1 MYNAPEPG
9 EPGGSERLVRDL
21 SELENTEEGGEAQED
36 HHRLHQD
43 EPIDINEFLIHLLLR
58 GCCSFWFLMHFC
70 FINMASVFN
79 HSQDTRFEL
88 CTVAI

>member
-43 EPIDINEFLIHLLLR
+43 EPNDVNEFLVHQR
-58 GCCSFWFLMHFC
+58 SGG
-70 FINMASVFN
+70 
-79 HSQDTRFEL
+79 D
-88 CTVAI
+88 

>member
-36 HHRLHQD
+36 HHQLHQKL
-43 EPIDINEFLIHLLLR
+43 PPALHIINHQ
-58 GCCSFWFLMHFC
+58 
-70 FINMASVFN
+70 
-79 HSQDTRFEL
+79 HSTML
-88 CTVAI
+88 CQSESSN